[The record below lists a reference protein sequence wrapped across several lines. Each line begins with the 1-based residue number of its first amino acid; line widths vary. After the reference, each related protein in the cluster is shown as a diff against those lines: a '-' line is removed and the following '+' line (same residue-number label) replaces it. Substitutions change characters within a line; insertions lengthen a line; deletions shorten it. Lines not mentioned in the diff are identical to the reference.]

1 MHKSKTVHLLAKFT
15 AAELESL
22 DRMLQ
27 NPDYNRRPEV
37 LRLYRFICSALP
49 DKKGSLQ
56 LKAAVNVLPPDR
68 KGTEAQVRHC
78 LSYLNQLIEQF
89 LVLRHTLQPS
99 PDYYLALLKCLRA
112 YNAPKHQKAAYR
124 KLKAFLP
131 DTSLPSVN
139 HYRLNYDVELAIYED
154 SVNQQRTDP
163 KNLQELN
170 DSLDLSYLTAKLKD
184 CCLALSHQA
193 VVEVNY
199 NTGLLPFALEYLSQ
213 NPALLSREPVLGIY
227 YYYFKAATQEDG
239 VPHFSRMRQ
248 LMAKFGHQLE
258 TEEQRTI
265 YLLAI
270 NYGIRQF
277 NSGQSD
283 YLRPVFDLYKE
294 ALELELLFERQQ
306 LSPFAYKNIAGI
318 AIRLKEFSWVK
329 DFISRYQ
336 NKLLPRYRKDYV
348 AYVQAKWHYEQQQ
361 YGPALDYLNQVK
373 FTDRFLSLDAKVML
387 MKIFYEQ
394 GELDVLDAFLTS
406 TQRFLQRQNLMSYHK
421 QNYANTI
428 YYLRKL
434 LSLNRYDKQ
443 QVDRLRKRIM
453 EVSPL
458 GEKEWL
464 LGVL

>member
-1 MHKSKTVHLLAKFT
+1 MYKSKTVHLLAKFT
-15 AAELESL
+15 AAERESL

-37 LRLYRFICSALP
+37 LRLYRFICAALP
-49 DKKGSLQ
+49 GHKGKLQ
-56 LKAAVNVLPPDR
+56 LKTAMKILPPDR

-89 LVLRHTLQPS
+89 LVIRLALQPS
-99 PDYYLALLKCLRA
+99 PDYYLALLKSLRE
-112 YNAPKHQKAAYR
+112 YDAPRHQKAAYR
-124 KLKAFLP
+124 KLKAFFP
-131 DTSLPSVN
+131 NTSLPSVN
-139 HYRLNYDVELAIYED
+139 HYRLTYDVELAIYED
-154 SVNQQRTDP
+154 SVNQQRTAP

-170 DSLDLSYLTAKLKD
+170 DSLDLSYLTAKLKG

-193 VVEVNY
+193 VVEINY
-199 NTGLLPFALEYLSQ
+199 DTGLLPFALEYLHQ
-213 NPALLSREPVLGIY
+213 NPDLLSREPVLGLY

-248 LMAKFGHQLE
+248 LMVKFGPQLE

-277 NSGQSD
+277 NSGQGD

-294 ALELELLFERQQ
+294 ALELELLFERQR
-306 LSPFAYKNIAGI
+306 LSPFAYKNIASI
-318 AIRLKEFSWVK
+318 AIRLKEFSWAK
-329 DFISRYQ
+329 AFIARYQ
-336 NKLLPRYRKDYV
+336 SKLLPRYRKDYV
-348 AYVQAKWHYEQQQ
+348 AYLQAKWHYEQQQ
-361 YGPALDYLNQVK
+361 YDPALEYLNQVK

-434 LSLNRYDKQ
+434 LTLNRYDKE
-443 QVDRLRKRIM
+443 QVTSLRKRII
-453 EVSPL
+453 EASPL
-458 GEKEWL
+458 GEKEWM